1 MANKPQLPTFDPVQ
15 SFCMNFKSHRDLSD
29 LSSRRIPDVHWPEPF
44 DKDLQLRI
52 SRYTLEIFQII
63 LAKSKDYEKLAE
75 EECKHLISLARQ
87 VLEFY
92 SPSPINRI
100 CRCDLI
106 ADALINVRLVDEKQ
120 AILENQVTEKVRE
133 WLKQATDASMKM
145 LLEILEKEDSEKEDS
160 EKEDS
165 EKEDSEKE
173 DSEKEDSEK
182 EDSEKED
189 SEKQKMYKNFKGE
202 TDWIFVNGMV
212 CWGSTRTLSGEFYHR
227 VFNLR

>member
-145 LLEILEKEDSEKEDS
+145 LLEILEKRRI
-160 EKEDS
+160 
-165 EKEDSEKE
+165 
-173 DSEKEDSEK
+173 
-182 EDSEKED
+182 
-189 SEKQKMYKNFKGE
+189 QKRRIQKRRIQKRR
-202 TDWIFVNGMV
+202 IQKRRIQKSRK
-212 CWGSTRTLSGEFYHR
+212 CIRI
-227 VFNLR
+227 LRGKLTGFL